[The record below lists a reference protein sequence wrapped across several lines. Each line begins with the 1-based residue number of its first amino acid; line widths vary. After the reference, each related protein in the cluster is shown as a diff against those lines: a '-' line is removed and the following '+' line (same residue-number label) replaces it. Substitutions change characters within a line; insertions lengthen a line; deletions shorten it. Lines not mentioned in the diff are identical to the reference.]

1 MTQFLNSLLH
11 NLRLKNI
18 VVGVKAS
25 GFLTTIVKNI
35 QKTFQSTVPTLC
47 DFSSWLFSSYIF
59 CISCKTQTW
68 YIAVKITGNELNTVV
83 TLSEPCG

>member
-1 MTQFLNSLLH
+1 MSQQTNTTEHLPSSGKKREILLQIMTQFLNSLLH

-47 DFSSWLFSSYIF
+47 DFS
-59 CISCKTQTW
+59 
-68 YIAVKITGNELNTVV
+68 
-83 TLSEPCG
+83 

>member
-1 MTQFLNSLLH
+1 MSQQTNTTEHLPSSEKKRDLIANNDQFLNSLLH

-47 DFSSWLFSSYIF
+47 DFS
-59 CISCKTQTW
+59 
-68 YIAVKITGNELNTVV
+68 
-83 TLSEPCG
+83 

>member
-1 MTQFLNSLLH
+1 MSQQTNTTEHLPSSEKKRDLIANNDQFLNSLLH
-11 NLRLKNI
+11 TCNLRLKNI

-47 DFSSWLFSSYIF
+47 DFS
-59 CISCKTQTW
+59 
-68 YIAVKITGNELNTVV
+68 
-83 TLSEPCG
+83 